1 MVSSNTE
8 QLTIIRHQNTSILE
22 HSAQLS
28 QILVDVSGLQ
38 ADIKSQAEIIQQLKG
53 NHADGN
59 ETTHDHNLRIAILES
74 ELATNIHMVS
84 NHTDTIELHDKILQ
98 DYNATLRRLNDIEPE
113 LTATQELVSNHTDTI
128 ELHDKIL
135 QDHNA
140 TLQRLNDIEPEL
152 TATQELVSNHTDTIE
167 LHDKILQDHNA
178 TLQRLNDIEPE
189 LTATQELVSNHSN
202 QIDHLESGFH
212 EQNSSIQNINE
223 RVVQL
228 EVSRDVDLDIIKEL
242 NGTLMLLGENVIA
255 DKSILLNHS
264 SHLNKL
270 GLEMAQVNE
279 MVQLQYNSLEQLNEN
294 MTDYSTDFIAF
305 EQRLND
311 LGDQSNDLDARLND
325 IGDQSDDLVARLNA
339 SETSMEDHDNR
350 IGQLESGHLSETI
363 LNGEQGT
370 KIDRLE
376 KELNKTNSM
385 LQDFAGD
392 STEQPG
398 NNIELSSSISI
409 CWYS

>member
-8 QLTIIRHQNTSILE
+8 QLTMIRHQNTSILE

-28 QILVDVSGLQ
+28 RILVDVSGLQ
-38 ADIKSQAEIIQQLKG
+38 TDIKSQAEIIQQLKG

-59 ETTHDHNLRIAILES
+59 ETRHDHNLRIAILES

-98 DYNATLRRLNDIEPE
+98 DYNATLSRLNDIELE

-140 TLQRLNDIEPEL
+140 TLQRLTN
-152 TATQELVSNHTDTIE
+152 
-167 LHDKILQDHNA
+167 
-178 TLQRLNDIEPE
+178 IEPE

-242 NGTLMLLGENVIA
+242 NGTLMLLGENVIV

-279 MVQLQYNSLEQLNEN
+279 MVQLQYNNLEQLNEN
-294 MTDYSTDFIAF
+294 MTDYSSDFIAF

-325 IGDQSDDLVARLNA
+325 IGDQSDDLVVRLNA

-350 IGQLESGHLSETI
+350 IGQLELGHLSETI

-398 NNIELSSSISI
+398 NNIERSSSISI
-409 CWYS
+409 CWSILNA